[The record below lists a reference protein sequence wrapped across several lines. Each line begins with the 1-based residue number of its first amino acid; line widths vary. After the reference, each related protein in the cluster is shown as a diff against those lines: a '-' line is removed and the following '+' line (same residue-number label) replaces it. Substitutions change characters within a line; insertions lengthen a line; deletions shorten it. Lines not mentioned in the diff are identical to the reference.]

1 MDISKRLAELA
12 RMKAEG
18 QLSDESFE
26 SLTKLAIEE
35 AIENSSVSTADK
47 AIQKSSWLKAAPPKA
62 LFGIVAVV
70 LAVVVFVFFNGRSS
84 DPMDSKEY
92 KKLLDT
98 RNELIAKQAEL
109 EATLQENPD
118 RTEELAIITAKVDRW
133 TAALA
138 AITESG
144 L

>member
-18 QLSDESFE
+18 HLSDESFE
-26 SLTKLAIEE
+26 SLTQ
-35 AIENSSVSTADK
+35 S
-47 AIQKSSWLKAAPPKA
+47 AIQESLSNYSETSTSVVQRKESKFKDAPRKAM
-62 LFGIVAVV
+62 LGVATAV
-70 LAVVVFVFFNGRSS
+70 LAVVVLVLMNTRSS
-84 DPMDSKEY
+84 DPMESKEY
-92 KKLLDT
+92 KKLLEVK
-98 RNELIAKQAEL
+98 NELVAKQAEL
-109 EATLQENPD
+109 EATLQKSPD
-118 RTEELAIITAKVDRW
+118 RTEELAIISAKVDRW